1 MPFTQWTSWM
11 VVRGFSNQ
19 QLAAPEVGRSSELI
33 VEIAPP
39 ESLSR
44 RVLAARIPE
53 VLRILTLPEPFYG
66 QNRRI
71 EGPPGLGHSEA
82 QSCLPGSTRTGLG

>member
-33 VEIAPP
+33 VEIPP
-39 ESLSR
+39 PGT
-44 RVLAARIPE
+44 RVCRGGFPE
-53 VLRILTLPEPFYG
+53 VLRILTLPEPFTARTDASKARQASDTVRPSPVYPDRRA
-66 QNRRI
+66 QDWANR
-71 EGPPGLGHSEA
+71 
-82 QSCLPGSTRTGLG
+82 